1 MAKEIRVTFT
11 DKEQD
16 LYDFINSKSSKAS
29 FLKDLARLEKNRQ
42 DSLTNIDYNKL
53 ANIVI
58 EKLNV
63 PNDKIDQN
71 EKNKVNKFDSDKI
84 DQNKKSKED
93 KSNIDNIINNMDFS
107 DLD

>member
-42 DSLTNIDYNKL
+42 DSLTNIDYDKL

-58 EKLNV
+58 EKLNGS
-63 PNDKIDQN
+63 NAKID
-71 EKNKVNKFDSDKI
+71 KNK
-84 DQNKKSKED
+84 QSKENKLD
-93 KSNIDNIINNMDFS
+93 IDNIINNMDFS

>member
-42 DSLTNIDYNKL
+42 DSLTNIDYDKL

-58 EKLNV
+58 EKLNGS
-63 PNDKIDQN
+63 NAKIDKN
-71 EKNKVNKFDSDKI
+71 EKLKGNKFDNAKI
-84 DQNKKSKED
+84 DKNEKSKEN

-107 DLD
+107 DLE

>member
-63 PNDKIDQN
+63 SNDKIDQN

-84 DQNKKSKED
+84 DKDEKSKED
-93 KSNIDNIINNMDFS
+93 KLNIDNIINNMDFS